1 MIVTIIKICLSV
13 DSICIVFGLISNVL
27 LHSDVHS
34 LTILYPFVLIRMYMS
49 IWCSLTLRVCTLVF
63 VGGQLLPVGCNVG
76 LLIFQLDAQ
85 VLPGGPF
92 PHLSRWWDT
101 QHSVTPSHTL
111 QGLMCVCLCVSQSM
125 HVCVFCLFQKFPY
138 TWYATLC
145 IFYMPYESRLHW
157 ISHIGF
163 VCMPT
168 Q

>member
-1 MIVTIIKICLSV
+1 MFVTIIKICLSV
-13 DSICIVFGLISNVL
+13 DISNEL
-27 LHSDVHS
+27 LHSDAHS
-34 LTILYPFVLIRMYMS
+34 LTILYPFVLIRKYTN

-63 VGGQLLPVGCNVG
+63 VGGQLLSVGCNVG

-92 PHLSRWWDT
+92 PPFEQMVGHTALSDPLT
-101 QHSVTPSHTL
+101 HPTGSYVCVSVW
-111 QGLMCVCLCVSQSM
+111 VCVSQSM

-145 IFYMPYESRLHW
+145 IFYMPYESRFHW
-157 ISHIGF
+157 ISRIGF